1 MAKNSNSP
9 IKDNDVNNGN
19 IKKGMRMGM
28 SLKIIGVNGAII
40 LISMI
45 LITLFIQKA
54 VTADLT
60 ENAKEKITDLTESY
74 VLSFSQMGKAYNAP
88 VNRLTSDVENIV
100 KKGNYTREELYE
112 YIEDVVVAEDNLTAV
127 TVMFE
132 ANAFDGLDSQYQGT
146 GYGTKE
152 SGKLSYYVYEENGS
166 VQFLNGIEDNEAEY
180 NAAYYTKPMQ
190 SGQLYTS
197 TPYTFSD
204 SGKVAVTITKPIMV
218 DGKAVGIIGS
228 DVMLPELAASFAD
241 TTFYDTGSVGIVT
254 AEGVTI
260 DGNAFPL
267 QPELFADP
275 SKVLSND
282 EEIKISRVKSSV
294 DGKDYIVSTHMYRV
308 NEDGGFYVATSIDRE
323 IVTGGVD
330 KLMLEIIL
338 GFFITTLVIIVVG
351 VTSVNK
357 LMRPLKR
364 LAEKAHEVAM
374 GNFNVDFTPSTNDE
388 IGDLTIN
395 IGEMVDA
402 VATLIHQVDDVK
414 NAVSNGDSSIR
425 MQPENYQGEFSTMAK
440 NVNDLTGVYE
450 FILNRILELVDG
462 FAHGD
467 FDMEITDL
475 PGELSQVSNKFI
487 VLQNQLALI
496 EREIGKF
503 IDAGLHGELSYTL
516 DAGEFDGGWKD
527 ILTQL
532 NELFAAVAK
541 PISEVSG
548 FLKNVSDTG
557 NYQLTMDTK
566 LNGDFEVIRSS
577 LNNMLHELF
586 ENIEEV
592 SFVLNQLSNNNYNV
606 TIQREYIGDFSL
618 IKTSLLN
625 IIDQLNRVMSEIS
638 SSANV
643 ITSSATAS
651 AETSINLAE
660 ASTRQSKAIHSL
672 LQNIENVIAETDKN
686 AESANEANMFA
697 SKTLTNAKN
706 GNVEMQQMVTT
717 INEISVASRS
727 IGNIIGIIE
736 EIAFQ
741 TNLLALNAAVEAAR
755 AGEHGKGF
763 AVVAEE
769 VRSLAGRSQEAAL
782 ETKTLIEK
790 SIERVQEG
798 TEKADSTSKSL
809 SAILSDISQVSEIID
824 RISSGSST
832 QAKHITDFGVKVNEI
847 SDVVNQ
853 NTSTSE
859 ESAAIAQEISAQSE
873 KLKQLIAAFEFYES
887 SGKRRH

>member
-1 MAKNSNSP
+1 MRSSNDSTDGEL
-9 IKDNDVNNGN
+9 KS
-19 IKKGMRMGM
+19 KKRRLG
-28 SLKIIGVNGAII
+28 LTFKIIGINGIVI
-40 LISMI
+40 LTSMI
-45 LITLFIQKA
+45 LITLFIKSTITQTLN
-54 VTADLT
+54 TA
-60 ENAKEKITDLTESY
+60 AKEKITDLTESY
-74 VLSFSQMGKAYNAP
+74 VLSFAQMGKAYNGP
-88 VNRLTSDVENIV
+88 VNRLTSDVEKIV
-100 KKGNYTREELYE
+100 AKGDYTREELYE
-112 YIEDVVVAEDNLTAV
+112 YIEDVVVAEDNLSAV
-127 TVMFE
+127 TVMFAE
-132 ANAFDGLDSQYQGT
+132 NGFDGLDSQFKGT

-152 SGKLSYYVYEENGS
+152 SGKLSYYIYEENGGI
-166 VQFLNGIEDNEAEY
+166 QFLNGIEDNEAEY
-180 NAAYYTKPMQ
+180 SAKYYLKAME

-197 TPYTFSD
+197 APYTFAD
-204 SGKVAVTITKPIMV
+204 SGKVAITIAKPIMV
-218 DGKAVGIIGS
+218 NGKAVGIIGS
-228 DVMLPELAASFAD
+228 DVMLNDLASSFAD
-241 TTFYDTGSVGIVT
+241 TVFYHTGAVGI
-254 AEGVTI
+254 AGKDGILI
-260 DGNAFPL
+260 DGNANPL
-267 QPELFADP
+267 QPELFADE
-275 SKVLSND
+275 SKVYSDD
-282 EEIKISRVKSSV
+282 EEIKLSV
-294 DGKDYIVSTHMYRV
+294 VPNAAGEKYIIATHMYRL
-308 NEDGGFYVATSIDRE
+308 NDEGGFYVATQVKLTE
-323 IVTGGVD
+323 VTGAIT
-330 KLMLEIIL
+330 KLIGLIIIAFVL
-338 GFFITTLVIIVVG
+338 TTLVMVVVG
-351 VTSVNK
+351 VSSVNI
-357 LMRPLKR
+357 LLRPLKR
-364 LAEKAHEVAM
+364 LTQNAHEVAM
-374 GNFNVDFTPSTNDE
+374 GNFDVDFTVVANDE
-388 IGDLTIN
+388 IGDLTVN
-395 IGEMVDA
+395 IGEMASTIADIIHELET
-402 VATLIHQVDDVK
+402 VAKAKARGENSVK
-414 NAVSNGDSSIR
+414 
-425 MQPENYQGEFSTMAK
+425 MQPENYSGEFAIMAES
-440 NVNDLTGVYE
+440 VNELTGVYE
-450 FILNRILELVDG
+450 FILNRVLELVDG

-475 PGELSQVSNKFI
+475 PGDLAQVSNKFI

-503 IDAGLHGELSYTL
+503 IDAGLHGDLSYTL
-516 DAGEFDGGWKD
+516 DTGEFDGGWRD

-532 NELFAAVAK
+532 NDLFKAIAM
-541 PISEVSG
+541 PISQVSD
-548 FLKNVSDTG
+548 FLENVSQTG
-557 NYQLTMDTK
+557 DYQLTMDTK
-566 LNGDFEVIRSS
+566 LNGDFEVIRTS
-577 LNNMLHELF
+577 LNKMLHELF

-618 IKTSLLN
+618 IKSSLLN

-638 SSANV
+638 GSANV

-660 ASTRQSKAIHSL
+660 ASTRQSRAIHSL
-672 LQNIENVIAETDKN
+672 LQNIEKVIAETDQN
-686 AESANEANMFA
+686 AQSANEANMFA

-798 TEKADSTSKSL
+798 TTKADSTSKSL

-832 QAKHITDFGVKVNEI
+832 QAKHIADFGVKVNEI

-873 KLKQLIAAFEFYES
+873 KLKQLISSFEFYES
-887 SGKRRH
+887 HGKGKGRH